1 MNRSTDTKE
10 NAVFKYFIKKIL
22 GLVPV
27 FFGITLISFFVIH
40 LAPGKPTDAGSA
52 MNPKVSYESRERME
66 KMYGLDKP
74 IHLQYVSWLKR
85 FVVFDFGRS
94 YIDDRPVSERILE
107 RIPVTLA
114 INISSMLLILG
125 IGIPLGVLAA
135 IKRNSLAD
143 RFSTVFVFA
152 GFSAPEFW
160 IALLAMSL
168 FCITLGWFPVSG
180 IKSLD
185 FEYMTLGG
193 KILDVLWHMVLPV
206 CIAAFGSLAGISRY
220 MRSSV
225 IGVMD
230 LDFIRAAR
238 AKGISETA
246 VIFRHAVKNAILPV
260 VTIIGLAVPGL
271 IGGSV
276 IFESIFAIPGMGRL
290 FYDSVMARDYPTI
303 MGVLSVGA
311 ILTLFGSLL
320 ADILYHAA
328 DPRIRVGGYA
338 EK

>member
-1 MNRSTDTKE
+1 ML
-10 NAVFKYFIKKIL
+10 KYIL
-22 GLVPV
+22 RRIMGLIPV

-40 LAPGKPTDAGSA
+40 LAPGRPTDISTS
-52 MNPKVSYESRERME
+52 MNPKVSYESRARLE
-66 KMYGLDKP
+66 KLYGLDKP
-74 IHLQYVSWLKR
+74 IHEQYVNWLKR

-94 YIDDRPVSERILE
+94 YIDDRPVSEKILE
-107 RIPVTLA
+107 RIPVTLG
-114 INISSMLLILG
+114 INIASLLLILG
-125 IGIPLGVLAA
+125 IGVPLGVLSAV
-135 IKRNSLAD
+135 KRNSLTD

-160 IALLAMSL
+160 IALLAMSF
-168 FCITLGWFPVSG
+168 FCITLGWLPVSG

-185 FEYMTLGG
+185 FEYLTIGG
-193 KILDVLWHMVLPV
+193 KILDVARHMVLPV

-225 IGVMD
+225 IGIMD

-238 AKGISETA
+238 AKGLPESV

-260 VTIIGLAVPGL
+260 VTIIGLSVPGL

-303 MGVLSVGA
+303 MGVLSIGA
-311 ILTLFGSLL
+311 MLTLFGNLL
-320 ADILYHAA
+320 ADLLYHAA
-328 DPRIRVGGYA
+328 DPRIRV
-338 EK
+338 EESSKL

>member
-1 MNRSTDTKE
+1 M
-10 NAVFKYFIKKIL
+10 IKFVLKRIS
-22 GLVPV
+22 GLIPV

-40 LAPGKPTDAGSA
+40 LAPGKPTDLSTA
-52 MNPKVSYESRERME
+52 MNPKVSYEARA
-66 KMYGLDKP
+66 KLDKLYGLDKP
-74 IHLQYVSWLKR
+74 LYLQYVNWVKR
-85 FVVFDFGRS
+85 FAAFDFGRS
-94 YIDDRPVSERILE
+94 YVDDRPVSAKIFE

-114 INISSMLLILG
+114 INISSMLLTLG
-125 IGIPLGVLAA
+125 IGIPLGVLSA
-135 IKRNSLAD
+135 IKRNSIAD

-168 FCITLGWFPVSG
+168 FCISLGWFPVSG

-185 FEYMTLGG
+185 FEYMAFGG
-193 KILDVLWHMVLPV
+193 KIMDVAWHMVLPV

-225 IGVMD
+225 IGIMD
-230 LDFIRAAR
+230 SDFIRSAR
-238 AKGISETA
+238 AKGLPERI

-260 VTIIGLAVPGL
+260 VTIIGLSVPGL

-303 MGVLSVGA
+303 MGVLSMGA
-311 ILTLFGSLL
+311 VLTLLGSLL
-320 ADILYHAA
+320 ADLLYHAA
-328 DPRIRVGGYA
+328 DPRIRIERYD
-338 EK
+338 ER

>member
-1 MNRSTDTKE
+1 M
-10 NAVFKYFIKKIL
+10 FKYIVKKIL
-22 GLVPV
+22 GLIPV

-40 LAPGKPTDAGSA
+40 LAPGKPTDLGTA
-52 MNPKVSYESRERME
+52 MNPKVSYESRARME
-66 KMYGLDKP
+66 KLYGLDKP
-74 IHLQYVSWLKR
+74 VGEQYVNWVKR

-125 IGIPLGVLAA
+125 VGIPLGILSA
-135 IKRNSLAD
+135 IRRNSTLD

-160 IALLAMSL
+160 IALLSMSL

-185 FEYMTLGG
+185 FEYLTLGG
-193 KILDVLWHMVLPV
+193 KVLDVAWHMILPV

-225 IGVMD
+225 IGIMD

-238 AKGISETA
+238 AKGITEST
-246 VIFRHAVKNAILPV
+246 VILRHAVKNALLPV
-260 VTIIGLAVPGL
+260 VTIIGLSVPGL

-311 ILTLFGSLL
+311 VLTLFGNLL
-320 ADILYHAA
+320 ADLAYHAA
-328 DPRIRVGGYA
+328 DPRIRVETYD